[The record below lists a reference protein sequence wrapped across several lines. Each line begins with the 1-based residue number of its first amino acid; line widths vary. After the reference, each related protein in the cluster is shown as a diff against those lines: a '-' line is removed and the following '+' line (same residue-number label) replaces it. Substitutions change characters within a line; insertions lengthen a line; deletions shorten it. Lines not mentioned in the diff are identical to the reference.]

1 MVHAQGGP
9 GHKYGPKVDLWS
21 AGVVLFILLA
31 GYPPF
36 HDNSEPAMFQ
46 KIRKGDFNFDDPA
59 WDDVSE
65 DAKDLIRNLIV
76 IDPSKRLSADEALQ
90 HRWIKRREPSR
101 KVLRIDKVCGGW
113 MVGGVTGNDD

>member
-1 MVHAQGGP
+1 MISGGP

-36 HDNSEPAMFQ
+36 HDNSETAMFQ
-46 KIRKGDFNFDDPA
+46 KIRRGDFNFNDPA

-76 IDPSKRLSADEALQ
+76 VDPNKRLSAAEALQ
-90 HRWIKRREPSR
+90 HRWIMRREPSR
-101 KVLRIDKVCGGW
+101 KVLRIDKVGC
-113 MVGGVTGNDD
+113 

>member
-1 MVHAQGGP
+1 M
-9 GHKYGPKVDLWS
+9 
-21 AGVVLFILLA
+21 LFILLA

-46 KIRKGDFNFDDPA
+46 KIRKGDFNFNDPA

-76 IDPSKRLSADEALQ
+76 IDPNQRLSADEALQ

-101 KVLRIDKVCGGW
+101 KVLRIDKVRVMSETRAPISNYFTPQGRIEKTLSARFAA
-113 MVGGVTGNDD
+113 MDA